1 MITQCTVLYMT
12 LIWVLCQRSQC
23 IDRNR
28 LINFFLFYV
37 FAAILPVIAELI
49 LLQRKRRKQM
59 VSNDNTSNENQ
70 DDVTRIFLSDLML
83 LLNPNKDNRR

>member
-1 MITQCTVLYMT
+1 
-12 LIWVLCQRSQC
+12 
-23 IDRNR
+23 
-28 LINFFLFYV
+28 
-37 FAAILPVIAELI
+37 
-49 LLQRKRRKQM
+49 M